1 MWAQVVKVLG
11 MAGFDIIGDIHGCA
25 DELEQLLDQLGYRID
40 LVTGAYRHESRH
52 ALFVGDLVDRGPAQ
66 LRVLEIVK
74 GMVDEGFAQIVMGNH
89 EFNALAYATE
99 DPEQPGHFLRP
110 QSEKNLVQ
118 HEAFL
123 TQLTQEQRE
132 HYLAWFITMPLWL
145 DTADLDSHQLRVVH
159 ACWHEPSIN
168 RIKELLGGSRFT
180 SPDQLAEAARKSE
193 EPDSLYRAVDTVLKG
208 PELRLAR
215 YGAPPFMDKDGHVR
229 KDARVRWWKSGAK
242 TVAELAEV
250 PGDSRTQAGEPY
262 GELPDVEVDAQD
274 RSFSY
279 ASPVPVFYG
288 HYWRTD
294 VPVEHEDWT
303 PTTACV
309 DFSAVKGGTLV
320 AYRWDGERTINWRRY
335 HPHGR
340 NLIERSPSS

>member
-1 MWAQVVKVLG
+1 
-11 MAGFDIIGDIHGCA
+11 MAGFDIIGDVHGCG

-40 LVTGAYRHESRH
+40 LVTGSYRHQSRQ

-74 GMVDEGFAQIVMGNH
+74 AMVDEGCARIVMGNH
-89 EFNALAYATE
+89 EFNALAYSTE
-99 DPEQPGHFLRP
+99 DPEHPGQFLRP
-110 QSEKNLVQ
+110 HSEKNRAQ
-118 HEAFL
+118 HSAFL
-123 TQLTQEQRE
+123 TQLTQEQQE
-132 HYLAWFITMPLWL
+132 HYLAWFMTMPLWL
-145 DTADLDSHQLRVVH
+145 DRADLDAQRLRVVH
-159 ACWHEPSIN
+159 ACWHQPSIDL
-168 RIKELLGGSRFT
+168 IQDVLGGSRFT
-180 SPDQLAEAARKSE
+180 SPDQLAKAARKSE
-193 EPDSLYRAVDTVLKG
+193 QPDPLYRAVDAVLKG
-208 PELRLAR
+208 PELRLAQ

-250 PGDSRTQAGEPY
+250 PGDSRTEDGEPY
-262 GELPDVEVDAQD
+262 GAFPDVEVDARD
-274 RSFSY
+274 RSFAY
-279 ASPVPVFYG
+279 GSPVPVFYG

-294 VPVEHEDWT
+294 VPAEHEDWT

-320 AYRWDGERTINWRRY
+320 AYRWDGERTIDWRRY